1 MTSRRGFLLLAAA
14 GGAALFL
21 VRDRLPRD
29 LDLRFADGRAT
40 PWLPLAPGR
49 NLLEI
54 DATVAGRPVRAVVD
68 TGAQFTAVDR
78 VLADSLDLPRT
89 LAAPVLAYGVSGSPT
104 LTHTVTLDV
113 GVRGLHAPGIR
124 APALDL
130 AAMSAATGRE
140 FQLLI
145 GRDVLREVVL
155 EIDFARDRMR
165 FLSPGA
171 YRPPFDGQVIPLK
184 PRGGGAPTVP
194 VSIEGRPP
202 IDLLLDTGASGWVAL
217 SEAAARDNGLLVPHR
232 PVTRAQ
238 SVSLGGVRPQ
248 HVDDAGPAPGHGP
261 GPGPPP
267 AAGADGP
274 GPPRPPPPRPA
285 AARAGG
291 RPGGRLARPPPP
303 APGGPAGGGP
313 GGGRRGAK
321 CAPPPP
327 AGGRRGPP
335 PPAGGAAAAPGG
347 AGPASSPSAT
357 CPSTTSRCRSTPRP
371 CTPRRPRAWWAPA
384 PCRECMWRSTSPAGG

>member
-1 MTSRRGFLLLAAA
+1 MTSRRGLLLLAAA

-29 LDLRFADGRAT
+29 LDVRFANGRAT

-49 NLLEI
+49 NLVEI
-54 DATVAGRPVRAVVD
+54 DATVSGRPVRAVVD

-89 LAAPVLAYGVSGSPT
+89 LAAPVLAYGVSGGPT

-113 GVRGLHAPGIR
+113 GVPGLHAPGLR

-130 AAMSAATGRE
+130 AALSAATGRE

-145 GRDVLREVVL
+145 GRDVLREAVL

-171 YRPPFDGQVIPLK
+171 YRLPFDGQVIPLK
-184 PRGGGAPTVP
+184 QRSGGAPTVP

-217 SEAAARDNGLLVPHR
+217 SEAASRDAGLLAPGR
-232 PVTRAQ
+232 PVTRTQ
-238 SVSLGGVRPQ
+238 SVSLGGVRLDRVVEARQ
-248 HVDDAGPAPGHGP
+248 LAIGHLALRHVPVQIYAPAIH
-261 GPGPPP
+261 
-267 AAGADGP
+267 
-274 GPPRPPPPRPA
+274 
-285 AARAGG
+285 
-291 RPGGRLARPPPP
+291 
-303 APGGPAGGGP
+303 
-313 GGGRRGAK
+313 
-321 CAPPPP
+321 
-327 AGGRRGPP
+327 
-335 PPAGGAAAAPGG
+335 
-347 AGPASSPSAT
+347 
-357 CPSTTSRCRSTPRP
+357 
-371 CTPRRPRAWWAPA
+371 APA
-384 PCRECMWRSTSPAGG
+384 PAGLVGASALQGMHVAVDLPGRRLILAAPTLMIVPEQSARRPSSPAQ

>member
-238 SVSLGGVRPQ
+238 SVSLGGVRLDRVVEARQ
-248 HVDDAGPAPGHGP
+248 LAIGHLSLNHVPVQIYAPSMH
-261 GPGPPP
+261 
-267 AAGADGP
+267 
-274 GPPRPPPPRPA
+274 
-285 AARAGG
+285 
-291 RPGGRLARPPPP
+291 
-303 APGGPAGGGP
+303 
-313 GGGRRGAK
+313 
-321 CAPPPP
+321 
-327 AGGRRGPP
+327 
-335 PPAGGAAAAPGG
+335 
-347 AGPASSPSAT
+347 
-357 CPSTTSRCRSTPRP
+357 
-371 CTPRRPRAWWAPA
+371 APA
-384 PCRECMWRSTSPAGG
+384 PSGLVGASALQGMHVAVDLSGRRLILASPALLVVPERSLRRPGSSAQ